1 MIIRKIEEKD
11 IQKLAKLMKSVYNE
25 APWNDEWTE
34 ESAEEAIK
42 CLLAFPNFFGLIAC
56 DGDEA
61 LGAILGDIRP
71 YSKQR
76 TYYIDELFV
85 SSAHRRQG
93 IAKKLYEGARD
104 ELKNIGVSGAFFTT
118 LKNSEA
124 YKFYIKEGAFDLD
137 DSAVFYHPFN

>member
-1 MIIRKIEEKD
+1 MQIRNIEKND
-11 IQKLAKLMKSVYNE
+11 IDGLAKLLMEVYNE
-25 APWNDEWTE
+25 APWNNEWTI
-34 ESAEEAIK
+34 ESATEAVESLTAFPK
-42 CLLAFPNFFGLIAC
+42 FYGLLAI
-56 DGDEA
+56 DGDDIV
-61 LGAILGDIRP
+61 GAIMGNVRP

-93 IAKKLYEGARD
+93 IAKKLYESAR
-104 ELKNIGVSGAFFTT
+104 EKLKDMGVAGAFFTT
-118 LKNSEA
+118 LKGSGA